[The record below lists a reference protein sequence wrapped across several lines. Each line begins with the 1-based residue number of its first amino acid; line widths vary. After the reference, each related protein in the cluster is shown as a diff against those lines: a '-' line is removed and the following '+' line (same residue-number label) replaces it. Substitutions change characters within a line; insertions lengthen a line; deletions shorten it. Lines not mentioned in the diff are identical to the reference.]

1 MRKVAITNMT
11 GARNR
16 GCQALVDSILLGLD
30 EAIPDENVSVDL
42 YSRDTDFDRDCFGDR
57 VSAVRP
63 YGRRSTDNWAPST
76 QRNMF
81 WLLNMLPKQMSIAP
95 SMRQLGDV
103 DLIIATG
110 GDVFTSDYGDFTTH
124 ARVLQVGPPVALLAQ
139 TVGPFTPQAE
149 EFFRNST
156 ENLAFCT
163 VREAESLEYLRHLVP
178 DVPVAQTAD
187 VAFLL
192 PATDP
197 EESRY
202 ILEVEHHFPI
212 EGRRLI
218 ALSVS
223 SGILTFRDGLDAE
236 TYVRE
241 VAAFVNLVNAEGF
254 SVILVPHV
262 QERSPSNNDMVACRA
277 VLNACAD
284 PSANLL
290 LSVPTL
296 TASDYK
302 GIIGLCDAL
311 VGARTHA
318 TIASLSQGIPT
329 VSIAYS
335 RKAWG
340 IMRDY
345 YGPELGK
352 ALTVDV
358 SALDRYQLKL
368 ALELA
373 MANGQTLNRAMEMKR
388 LAAANFELVRS
399 FLYDREAL
407 GEEAP
412 LLKADEPL
420 WLPASA

>member
-16 GCQALVDSILLGLD
+16 GCQALVDSILLGLE
-30 EAIPDENVSVDL
+30 EAIPGAGVSVDL
-42 YSRDTDFDRDCFGDR
+42 YSRDSDFDRDCFGDR
-57 VSAVRP
+57 VAAVRP
-63 YGRRSTDNWAPST
+63 YGRRASDDWAPNM

-81 WLLNMLPKQMSIAP
+81 WLMNMLPRQMMLAP
-95 SMRQLGDV
+95 SMRHLGEA

-124 ARVLQVGPPVALLAQ
+124 ARVLQVGPPVALLGQ
-139 TVGPFTPQAE
+139 TVGPFTPAAE

-163 VREAESLEYLRHLVP
+163 VRETESLEYLKDIIP

-197 EESRY
+197 EASRY

-212 EGRRLI
+212 HDRRLI

-223 SGILTFRDGLDAE
+223 SGILTFCEGLDPDA
-236 TYVRE
+236 YVRE
-241 VAAFVNLVNAEGF
+241 VAALVNAVNAEGF
-254 SVILVPHV
+254 SVVLIPHV
-262 QERSPSNNDMVACRA
+262 QERAPRNNDMIACRA

-284 PSANLL
+284 PAKNLL

-302 GIIGLCDAL
+302 GIIGLCEAL

-345 YGPELGK
+345 YGPTLGK
-352 ALTVDV
+352 ALTLDV
-358 SALDRYQLKL
+358 ASLDRYQLKL

-373 MANGQTLNRAMEMKR
+373 LANGKTTGRAAEMKR
-388 LAAANFELVRS
+388 RAASNFDLVRS
-399 FLYDREAL
+399 FLYDRAVL
-407 GEEAP
+407 NEEAP
-412 LLKADEPL
+412 SNADDFFRQ
-420 WLPASA
+420 PASA